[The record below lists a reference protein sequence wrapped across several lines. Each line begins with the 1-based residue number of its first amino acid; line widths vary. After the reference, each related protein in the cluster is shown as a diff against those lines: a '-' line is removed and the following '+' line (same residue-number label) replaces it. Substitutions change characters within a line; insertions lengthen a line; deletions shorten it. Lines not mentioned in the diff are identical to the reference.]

1 VEQTWEDR
9 TLLMLPL
16 CDNNS
21 SFTLHQ
27 RSALLRPR
35 ASLFLTSERIGSDN
49 TSSTAGFTLKENKKS
64 EIRDG
69 FNNIYEIMHCIL
81 HLF

>member
-1 VEQTWEDR
+1 
-9 TLLMLPL
+9 MLPL

-21 SFTLHQ
+21 FIYLLHQ

-69 FNNIYEIMHCIL
+69 FNNICKIMHCIL
-81 HLF
+81 DLF